1 MNKDQLDSLQKELKI
16 SIDKIIREETEILF
30 LTELTDYNLGNT
42 EFKNLMQQISQKYN
56 WTLSDIEK

>member
-30 LTELTDYNLGNT
+30 LTELINYNLGNT